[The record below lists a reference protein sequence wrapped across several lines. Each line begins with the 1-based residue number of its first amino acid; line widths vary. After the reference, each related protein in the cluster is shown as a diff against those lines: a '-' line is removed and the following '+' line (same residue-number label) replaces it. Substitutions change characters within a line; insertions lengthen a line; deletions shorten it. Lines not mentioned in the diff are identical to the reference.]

1 MIKKERGMRMK
12 KLKIIVASMLL
23 VLCFGSVFASA
34 YNNTYYQYW
43 FQMDNEK
50 EYSDPVV
57 KEADGDPKYYVT
69 TVDSYNQVPSD
80 VFPNGGTFYC
90 RAKWYPDRYSS
101 TVYSYL
107 LTFTSNTAKNA
118 YYNEDE
124 QYIRWNGQYC
134 LRAEIEGAYYGW
146 DERIQNVRWCP

>member
-1 MIKKERGMRMK
+1 MVERFIAE
-12 KLKIIVASMLL
+12 L
-23 VLCFGSVFASA
+23 
-34 YNNTYYQYW
+34 
-43 FQMDNEK
+43 
-50 EYSDPVV
+50 
-57 KEADGDPKYYVT
+57 
-69 TVDSYNQVPSD
+69 
-80 VFPNGGTFYC
+80 NGI
-90 RAKWYPDRYSS
+90 RIDISS